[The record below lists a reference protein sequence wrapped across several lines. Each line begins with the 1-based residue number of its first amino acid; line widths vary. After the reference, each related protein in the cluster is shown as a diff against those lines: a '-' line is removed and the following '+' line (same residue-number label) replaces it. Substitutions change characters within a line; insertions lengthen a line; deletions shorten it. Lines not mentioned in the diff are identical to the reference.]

1 MTLTKRKQAAL
12 QTRENIIKAAASLM
26 EENKI
31 DDIMVEDITNAAGV
45 SKGTFYTYFKKKEDI
60 VDVVGAGSFD
70 KIMAAIRQMDDP
82 IETKTRYY
90 FNHYLR
96 NFKNV
101 GQHLTRDYLIN
112 ELHKDA
118 HELTA
123 YKQLTEIFDH
133 ATKSGELK
141 ADAPIEDLVTYI
153 LSLLDGMCYLWCT
166 GQNIDVSDQILAFY
180 NASIDHFVRRYK
192 N

>member
-1 MTLTKRKQAAL
+1 MTLTKRKQAAM

-70 KIMAAIRQMDDP
+70 KIMAVIQQMDDP

-90 FNHYLR
+90 FDHYLR
-96 NFKNV
+96 NFKNA
-101 GQHLTRDYLIN
+101 GQHLTRDYLIH
-112 ELHKDA
+112 ELHKDT

-123 YKQLTEIFDH
+123 YQQLSKIFNE
-133 ATKSGELK
+133 AKKMGELK

-153 LSLLDGMCYLWCT
+153 LSLLDGMCYVWCT
-166 GQNIDVSDQILAFY
+166 GQNVEVDDQALAFY
-180 NASIDHFVRRYK
+180 DASIDSLVGRYK